1 MSEGPKTDQAPQH
14 RNDMYGNVEM
24 RSEEDPN
31 VSALIPAATVV
42 LVRDGD
48 SAVEVLMLRK
58 NSKITFGGMWVFPGG
73 KIDAADYPGGEVSPD
88 NIDAAARAA
97 AVRETQE
104 EAGITVDAQDYVFLS
119 HWTPPPGQQKRFAT
133 WFFVA
138 KVEGAMDIAI
148 DDGEIKDHAWL
159 NPA

>member
-104 EAGITVDAQDYVFLS
+104 EAGITVDAQDLS
-119 HWTPPPGQQKRFAT
+119 LIH
-133 WFFVA
+133 
-138 KVEGAMDIAI
+138 I
-148 DDGEIKDHAWL
+148 
-159 NPA
+159 